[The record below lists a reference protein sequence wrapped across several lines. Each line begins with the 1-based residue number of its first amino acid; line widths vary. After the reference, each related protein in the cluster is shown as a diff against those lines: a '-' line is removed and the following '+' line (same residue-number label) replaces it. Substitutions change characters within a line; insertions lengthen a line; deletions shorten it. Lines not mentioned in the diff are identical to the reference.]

1 MERKIN
7 NIENAN
13 KLVNKGDV
21 RTIITFRTQQL
32 YDLWVN
38 EFRGQISDGMWENS
52 RHTEWLWQNVWIK
65 LGNETKVEVYC
76 TYVIGRKGFG
86 MTKDLW
92 DVIGDRIIEE
102 NGFANEKEAKAAWR
116 EIATAIHNAAETK
129 EAREFRIQLA
139 QEKENKMNSQKEEMF
154 QEWREVCGDSEDIS
168 KYNYMSYNLN
178 EYEVRYSDGSVHK
191 RTSYLY
197 LRLHSDSLGNLKHK
211 ISYNDAYWYVPKGK
225 LAEAI
230 EAIKEFDKK
239 MRF

>member
-38 EFRGQISDGMWENS
+38 EFSGQISDGMWENS

-65 LGNETKVEVYC
+65 LGNETKVEVYS
-76 TYVIGRKGFG
+76 TYVMGRKSFR
-86 MTKDLW
+86 MSKDLW
-92 DVIGDRIIEE
+92 NIIGDRIIKE

-116 EIATAIHNAAETK
+116 EIATAIYNAAETK
-129 EAREFRIQLA
+129 EAREFRAQLA
-139 QEKENKMNSQKEEMF
+139 QEKKNKMNSQKEEIF

-178 EYEVRYSDGSVHK
+178 EYEVRYSDGSVYK

-197 LRLHSDSLGNLKHK
+197 LYLYSDSLGNLKHK
-211 ISYNDAYWYVPKGK
+211 ISYNDAHWYVPKGK

>member
-13 KLVNKGDV
+13 RFVNKGDV

-38 EFRGQISDGMWENS
+38 EFSGQISDGMWENS

-65 LGNETKVEVYC
+65 LGNETKVEVYS

-92 DVIGDRIIEE
+92 EVIGDRIIEE

-211 ISYNDAYWYVPKGK
+211 ISYNDAYWYVPKGQ
-225 LAEAI
+225 LAKAV
-230 EAIKEFDKK
+230 EAIKEFDNK